1 MVVADQGNW
10 VADVV
15 IVVEGTANL
24 SPYVES
30 LKSHYIVP
38 TLEYFNGGQIDDR
51 DCGYDSNSTT
61 YALVVFMASDC
72 APEPAA
78 ICHAPTTN
86 VAKLLSWFD
95 RVSFA
100 LREPG
105 SVVQKHCILVCN
117 SPPYRL
123 PTLESPMYAGHSVE
137 QLATI
142 MAERQVNFSILSPRK
157 IPALYKLY
165 EKAGG
170 DLQTA
175 MCKNYA
181 KDRRHMVLLRG
192 YQLQERPKRPA
203 GGSPPNPRE
212 AKMFK
217 QPTSQASPISTMGGS
232 PPAATAAVP
241 EPGCSAGH
249 SDSACPSPG
258 GHQPTKPTQCHIAAD
273 ARRNEPDHPESL
285 TSHNRAGPLHCYGC
299 GVATLA
305 FCNASK
311 QEVRQERYVCP
322 GASSRRKVWCLR
334 WSRVVRR
341 CRLLHP
347 PTQTSMPLL
356 ASQLS
361 NAPMAS
367 GPPQQMRPTHPTPV
381 SCATGPQM
389 QTGFRGPSMR
399 MGVPPGGGP
408 PGVVGQGGNP
418 LVGAGSQMSQQGMPP
433 TGPAAPPSSTL
444 AAQLSQMPQG
454 PPPQQPPQGP
464 PMMGGGGP
472 PQGMQPQQQQQQP
485 PPGAGPAASLKERR
499 VVWQGQVE
507 YQDKMPGNPR
517 NVYTLQCSIFASVI
531 NGEPEICADKWP
543 PKLTLQL
550 MPRSMLMNVVLAVKN
565 ASRGVVMSFEP
576 GEGLVKLSRFMGSA
590 WLGLVH
596 FASPPADLKLMLVV
610 YMADKN
616 LFMGMVA
623 NDQEGLFAAVKQ
635 VIDAHRKQQQS
646 KTKML
651 QNMSGGTMAP
661 AGGMNMAAPV
671 PNATMGIAPAAPGQ
685 QYSAA
690 MWPGNNILAK
700 TLMPPE
706 QQGPPATAGAPPQ
719 GGPPGPPQVPP
730 QGLPPGAQ
738 AAAVSQQQANRL
750 SQLEAERQQ
759 NLLKIQQLQQ
769 TLEAAQAKELQ
780 YKELQ
785 YKQAQE
791 QQSLLERQRVVT
803 HQAQQQ
809 MRQQQMLQNLQQQS
823 SIRAQLAGGLAM
835 GGDLGHRA
843 LHPRVVAGPAGTTR
857 LS

>member
-1 MVVADQGNW
+1 
-10 VADVV
+10 
-15 IVVEGTANL
+15 
-24 SPYVES
+24 
-30 LKSHYIVP
+30 
-38 TLEYFNGGQIDDR
+38 NGGQIDDR

-95 RVSFA
+95 RVSFVGGA
-100 LREPG
+100 GESCSHIAEGLGTALQVFDDFQGLREPG
-105 SVVQKHCILVCN
+105 AVVQKHCILVCN

-123 PTLESPMYAGHSVE
+123 PTLESPVYAGHSVE
-137 QLATI
+137 QLAAI

-175 MCKNYA
+175 LCKNYA

-192 YQLQERPKRPA
+192 YQLQERPVSPPIAVSEVKVEPTPSPSAVVPHNPRSPATTPAGVGQKRPA

-232 PPAATAAVP
+232 PQQPQLSFQNQGARPGIPTPPAPHLAAINQPNPPNVTLRP
-241 EPGCSAGH
+241 MP
-249 SDSACPSPG
+249 DTMNRTTQNRSPVTIVVSG
-258 GHQPTKPTQCHIAAD
+258 GPPVSTP
-273 ARRNEPDHPESL
+273 P
-285 TSHNRAGPLHCYGC
+285 
-299 GVATLA
+299 
-305 FCNASK
+305 
-311 QEVRQERYVCP
+311 
-322 GASSRRKVWCLR
+322 
-334 WSRVVRR
+334 
-341 CRLLHP
+341 P

-367 GPPQQMRPTHPTPV
+367 VPPQQMRPTHPTPV
-381 SCATGPQM
+381 SCAPGPQM

-418 LVGAGSQMSQQGMPP
+418 LVGAG
-433 TGPAAPPSSTL
+433 
-444 AAQLSQMPQG
+444 AQ
-454 PPPQQPPQGP
+454 
-464 PMMGGGGP
+464 
-472 PQGMQPQQQQQQP
+472 
-485 PPGAGPAASLKERR
+485 AGPAVNLKERR

-517 NVYTLQCSIFASVI
+517 NVYTLQCSIFATVV

-576 GEGLVKLSRFMGSA
+576 GDGLVKLSRFMGSA

-635 VIDAHRKQQQS
+635 VIDTHRKQQVT
-646 KTKML
+646 KTKMVHWEPQGSAPSMCVTPAPVYQAYMFTEVL

-661 AGGMNMAAPV
+661 AGSMNITAPV
-671 PNATMGIAPAAPGQ
+671 PNATMGMAPAAPGQ

-700 TLMPPE
+700 TPEPSRQAQGILQAEFTRGIAPHNQPTTNSHHLQEVVRSRGPKLMPPE
-706 QQGPPATAGAPPQ
+706 QQGPPQQQ

-730 QGLPPGAQ
+730 PGLPPGQ
-738 AAAVSQQQANRL
+738 AAAVSQQQASRL

-769 TLEAAQAKELQ
+769 TLELAQAKELQ
-780 YKELQ
+780 YK
-785 YKQAQE
+785 QAQQE
-791 QQSLLERQRVVT
+791 QQSMLERQRVVT
-803 HQAQQQ
+803 HQGTTAKPDAQPPAH
-809 MRQQQMLQNLQQQS
+809 S
-823 SIRAQLAGGLAM
+823 STADAPAADATKPAAAVQHSSSVGRRSGH
-835 GGDLGHRA
+835 GGDQGRRA
-843 LHPRVVAGPAGTTR
+843 PNRRAVVGPVGTTL